1 MLLFIISNSY
11 FRITTGRLI
20 TSVYFENTLAKKTCP
35 FTGRCMKCP
44 LIYLLFLA
52 MVSPDTRIITETSM
66 DEPNFTKQRTE
77 IFKDLLR
84 NYHIYKINVM
94 LD

>member
-1 MLLFIISNSY
+1 
-11 FRITTGRLI
+11 
-20 TSVYFENTLAKKTCP
+20 
-35 FTGRCMKCP
+35 MKCP